1 MKRRLAWLGA
11 WLLATALLVV
21 CARTIEWTRAMDV
34 LSTARIGWLSAAV
47 LFNTTILVCW
57 AAFWR
62 AILPASE
69 APIRYSRMF
78 EIVATASSLMN
89 TVPFGGGHA
98 SSIVVL
104 MRRGGTTQRGAL
116 SVLAL
121 DQLGEGVTKVSLFL
135 LVAMLLPL
143 PVWMKAGVTTASI
156 VVGAWFIAL
165 LVASRWAR
173 ELEILRRWRR
183 ALTALACVITM
194 KAVEG
199 LALVAIQQSHA
210 YDAWALRWLRG
221 DERAPSFDGVEF
233 RAVETA
239 VLNALTDADPEL
251 RGEAEG
257 VNRVTE
263 YQHELVADLF
273 DDPSLVG
280 DDDLPDDPVETVDD
294 LDGGFIAL
302 EIGERAEERQIDEHD
317 RCDLA
322 PRWCVRIVRIE
333 VRDGVRD
340 RRFSEVAAQET

>member
-21 CARTIEWTRAMDV
+21 CARTIEWTRAVDV
-34 LSTARIGWLSAAV
+34 LSTARIGWLGAAV

-69 APIRYSRMF
+69 APISYSRMF

-165 LVASRWAR
+165 LVASRWAC

-183 ALTALACVITM
+183 ALTALACVVTM

-199 LALVAIQQSHA
+199 LALVAIQQAFGVQISIGGTLLVLAALILGTMIPSAPGNLGTYEASVFLA
-210 YDAWALRWLRG
+210 YRYLGLSP
-221 DERAPSFDGVEF
+221 EQ
-233 RAVETA
+233 
-239 VLNALTDADPEL
+239 ALTLAVVEHL
-251 RGEAEG
+251 CF
-257 VNRVTE
+257 
-263 YQHELVADLF
+263 LL
-273 DDPSLVG
+273 PSAGIGYV
-280 DDDLPDDPVETVDD
+280 
-294 LDGGFIAL
+294 FISAHTL
-302 EIGERAEERQIDEHD
+302 SRSAIASR
-317 RCDLA
+317 
-322 PRWCVRIVRIE
+322 
-333 VRDGVRD
+333 
-340 RRFSEVAAQET
+340 